1 MTSLTINPDL
11 PKRGE
16 IWLVNFDPTVGA
28 EIKKVRPAVVISSDS
43 VGKLPI
49 KLIAP
54 ITDWKTYFSSNFWH
68 VKIEPNSIN
77 GLNKASAID
86 TLQLRGMD
94 LQRFIR
100 KLGSVSEITMLEVMA
115 SVATVIEFEVYNNL
129 MNL

>member
-54 ITDWKTYFSSNFWH
+54 ITDWKTYFSLNFWH

-100 KLGSVSEITMLEVMA
+100 KLGSVSEITMLEVIA
-115 SVATVIEFEVYNNL
+115 SVATVIEFEV
-129 MNL
+129 

>member
-1 MTSLTINPDL
+1 MTSLSINPDL

-77 GLNKASAID
+77 RLNKDSAID
-86 TLQLRGMD
+86 TLQLRGAD

-100 KLGSVSEITMLEVMA
+100 KLGSVSEITMVEIIA
-115 SVATVIEFEVYNNL
+115 SIATVIEFEV
-129 MNL
+129 

>member
-1 MTSLTINPDL
+1 MTSSTTNAEI

-28 EIKKVRPAVVISSDS
+28 EIKKVRPAVVISSDA

-54 ITDWKTYFSSNFWH
+54 ITDWKSYFSQNFWH
-68 VKIEPNSIN
+68 VKLEPDANN
-77 GLNKASAID
+77 GLTKVSGID
-86 TLQLRGMD
+86 ALQLRGVD

-100 KLGSVSEITMLEVMA
+100 RLGNLSEVKM
-115 SVATVIEFEVYNNL
+115 S
-129 MNL
+129 

>member
-1 MTSLTINPDL
+1 MTPLTINPDL

-54 ITDWKTYFSSNFWH
+54 ITD
-68 VKIEPNSIN
+68 
-77 GLNKASAID
+77 
-86 TLQLRGMD
+86 
-94 LQRFIR
+94 
-100 KLGSVSEITMLEVMA
+100 
-115 SVATVIEFEVYNNL
+115 
-129 MNL
+129 

>member
-1 MTSLTINPDL
+1 MTSLTISPEL

-28 EIKKVRPAVVISSDS
+28 EIKKVRPAIVISSDS

-54 ITDWKTYFSSNFWH
+54 ITDWKTYFSPNFWH

-86 TLQLRGMD
+86 TLQLRGVD

-100 KLGSVSEITMLEVMA
+100 KLGSVSEITMLEIMA
-115 SVATVIEFEVYNNL
+115 SIATLIEFEF
-129 MNL
+129 

>member
-1 MTSLTINPDL
+1 MTSLSINPDL

-28 EIKKVRPAVVISSDS
+28 EITKVRPAVVISSDS

-77 GLNKASAID
+77 RLNKDSAID
-86 TLQLRGMD
+86 TLQLGGVD

-100 KLGSVSEITMLEVMA
+100 KLGSISEITMLEIIA
-115 SVATVIEFEVYNNL
+115 SIATVIEFEV
-129 MNL
+129 

>member
-1 MTSLTINPDL
+1 MTSLTINPEL

-77 GLNKASAID
+77 RLNKDSAID
-86 TLQLRGMD
+86 TLQLRGVD

-100 KLGSVSEITMLEVMA
+100 KLGSISEITMLEIIA
-115 SVATVIEFEVYNNL
+115 SIATVIEFEV
-129 MNL
+129 

>member
-16 IWLVNFDPTVGA
+16 IWLVNFDPTVDA

-54 ITDWKTYFSSNFWH
+54 ITDWKIYFLSNFWH

-77 GLNKASAID
+77 RLNKDSAID
-86 TLQLRGMD
+86 TLQLRGAD

-100 KLGSVSEITMLEVMA
+100 KLGSVSEITMLEIIA
-115 SVATVIEFEVYNNL
+115 SIATVIEFEV
-129 MNL
+129 

>member
-1 MTSLTINPDL
+1 MTSLSINPDL

-86 TLQLRGMD
+86 TLQLRGVD

-100 KLGSVSEITMLEVMA
+100 KLRSISEITMLEIIA
-115 SVATVIEFEVYNNL
+115 SIATVIEFEV
-129 MNL
+129 

>member
-1 MTSLTINPDL
+1 MTSLSINPDL

-54 ITDWKTYFSSNFWH
+54 ITDWKIYFSSNFWH

-77 GLNKASAID
+77 RLNKDSAID
-86 TLQLRGMD
+86 TLQLRGVD

-100 KLGSVSEITMLEVMA
+100 KLGSISEITMLEIIA
-115 SVATVIEFEVYNNL
+115 SIATVIEFEV
-129 MNL
+129 

>member
-1 MTSLTINPDL
+1 VQKS
-11 PKRGE
+11 
-16 IWLVNFDPTVGA
+16 
-28 EIKKVRPAVVISSDS
+28 KKCALPAVVISSDS

-77 GLNKASAID
+77 RLNKDSAID
-86 TLQLRGMD
+86 TLQLRGAD

-100 KLGSVSEITMLEVMA
+100 KLGSVSEITMVEIIA
-115 SVATVIEFEVYNNL
+115 SIATVIEFEV
-129 MNL
+129 

>member
-1 MTSLTINPDL
+1 MTSLSINPDL

-77 GLNKASAID
+77 RLNKYSAID
-86 TLQLRGMD
+86 TLQLRGVD

-100 KLGSVSEITMLEVMA
+100 KLGSISEITMLEIIA
-115 SVATVIEFEVYNNL
+115 SIATVIEFEV
-129 MNL
+129 

>member
-11 PKRGE
+11 QKRGE

-54 ITDWKTYFSSNFWH
+54 ITDWKIYFSSNFWH

-77 GLNKASAID
+77 RLNKDSAID
-86 TLQLRGMD
+86 TLQLRGAD

-100 KLGSVSEITMLEVMA
+100 KLGSVSEITMLEIIA
-115 SVATVIEFEVYNNL
+115 SIATVIEFEV
-129 MNL
+129 

>member
-1 MTSLTINPDL
+1 MTSLSINPEL

-77 GLNKASAID
+77 RLNKDSAID
-86 TLQLRGMD
+86 TLQLRGVD

-100 KLGSVSEITMLEVMA
+100 KLGSISEITMLEIIA
-115 SVATVIEFEVYNNL
+115 SIATVIEFEV
-129 MNL
+129 

>member
-54 ITDWKTYFSSNFWH
+54 ITDWKIYLSSNFWH

-77 GLNKASAID
+77 RLNKDSAID
-86 TLQLRGMD
+86 TLQLRGAD

-100 KLGSVSEITMLEVMA
+100 KLGSVSEITMLEIIA
-115 SVATVIEFEVYNNL
+115 SIATVIEFEV
-129 MNL
+129 

>member
-77 GLNKASAID
+77 RLNKCYYHL
-86 TLQLRGMD
+86 TQYLRSGKIFGG
-94 LQRFIR
+94 LC
-100 KLGSVSEITMLEVMA
+100 
-115 SVATVIEFEVYNNL
+115 
-129 MNL
+129 

>member
-1 MTSLTINPDL
+1 MISLSINPDL
-11 PKRGE
+11 SKRGE

-28 EIKKVRPAVVISSDS
+28 EIKKVRPAVVISSDA

-77 GLNKASAID
+77 RLNKDSAID
-86 TLQLRGMD
+86 TLQLRGVD

-100 KLGSVSEITMLEVMA
+100 KLGSVSEITMLEITA
-115 SVATVIEFEVYNNL
+115 SIATVIEFEV
-129 MNL
+129 

>member
-1 MTSLTINPDL
+1 MTSLTINPEL

-77 GLNKASAID
+77 RLNKDSAID
-86 TLQLRGMD
+86 TLQLRGAD

-100 KLGSVSEITMLEVMA
+100 KLGSVSEITMVEIIA
-115 SVATVIEFEVYNNL
+115 SIATVIEFEV
-129 MNL
+129 

>member
-1 MTSLTINPDL
+1 VTSLTINPEL

-54 ITDWKTYFSSNFWH
+54 ITDWKTYFS
-68 VKIEPNSIN
+68 
-77 GLNKASAID
+77 AIL
-86 TLQLRGMD
+86 TIQGWAER
-94 LQRFIR
+94 
-100 KLGSVSEITMLEVMA
+100 
-115 SVATVIEFEVYNNL
+115 
-129 MNL
+129 

>member
-1 MTSLTINPDL
+1 MTSLSINPEL

-28 EIKKVRPAVVISSDS
+28 EIKKLRPAVVISSDS

-54 ITDWKTYFSSNFWH
+54 ITDWKTYFSANFWP

-86 TLQLRGMD
+86 TLQLRGVD
-94 LQRFIR
+94 LQRFIH
-100 KLGSVSEITMLEVMA
+100 KLGSVSEITMLEIVA
-115 SVATVIEFEVYNNL
+115 AVATVIEFEV
-129 MNL
+129 

>member
-1 MTSLTINPDL
+1 MISLSINPDL

-43 VGKLPI
+43 VGRLPI

-77 GLNKASAID
+77 RLNKDSAID
-86 TLQLRGMD
+86 TLQLRGVD

-100 KLGSVSEITMLEVMA
+100 KLGSVSEITMLEIVA
-115 SVATVIEFEVYNNL
+115 SIATVIEFEV
-129 MNL
+129 

>member
-1 MTSLTINPDL
+1 MTSLSINPDL

-77 GLNKASAID
+77 RLNKDSAID
-86 TLQLRGMD
+86 TLQLRGAD

-100 KLGSVSEITMLEVMA
+100 KLGSVSEITMLEIVA
-115 SVATVIEFEVYNNL
+115 AIATVIEFGL
-129 MNL
+129 F